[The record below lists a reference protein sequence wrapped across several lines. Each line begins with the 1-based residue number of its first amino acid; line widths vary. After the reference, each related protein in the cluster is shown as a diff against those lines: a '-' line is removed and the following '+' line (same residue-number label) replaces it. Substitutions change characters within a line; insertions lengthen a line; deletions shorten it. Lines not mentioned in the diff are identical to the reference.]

1 MPPIP
6 PFQKHKQPQ
15 SPICS
20 KVPDVTRSP
29 VGPFFFQLHWA
40 NESKPNS
47 RHMGG
52 EHLHGVRD
60 AALGWSPQH
69 LKIQDFAGDSDPKWV
84 KISFTKLRSAFSIW
98 DLAPVKHNW
107 LWSWRSSEHLVS
119 LAQLSKMDPFWKIL
133 HLWSS
138 LSFPCPVLRF
148 IPSISVHY
156 ELALTSYYRA
166 DPDTHRS
173 SSKNRKWQTL
183 WTNHFES
190 SFSSCPAPARNKSRS
205 PPTMN
210 AHAYHQL
217 PLKLRKQIW

>member
-1 MPPIP
+1 M
-6 PFQKHKQPQ
+6 
-15 SPICS
+15 SPG
-20 KVPDVTRSP
+20 R
-29 VGPFFFQLHWA
+29 PFFFSCIELT
-40 NESKPNS
+40 S
-47 RHMGG
+47 RSRIRGTW
-52 EHLHGVRD
+52 GVNTCMASGMLPLAEAHNTWRYRT
-60 AALGWSPQH
+60 LLVIQTQSGWTFHSQ
-69 LKIQDFAGDSDPKWV
+69 
-84 KISFTKLRSAFSIW
+84 SFVQPSLLIW

-107 LWSWRSSEHLVS
+107 LWSWRSSEHSVS
-119 LAQLSKMDPFWKIL
+119 LVQLSKMDPFWKIL

-205 PPTMN
+205 PPTIN